1 MYLKVPQGF
10 ECKYSKE
17 VVLWLLKTLYGTKQA
32 AMAFWKEL
40 LKCMR
45 HLGFERSGADPCLY
59 FKWTV
64 TGLVVWLSWIDDCM
78 VWGKAEQ
85 ANKEKD
91 GFVDRFD
98 CDDIGEVKE
107 YVGCKI
113 DKDVKDNVFK
123 FTQPVMIQSFRDEFE
138 LGKECAKTPVTPA
151 DPGTV
156 LVKAEDK
163 DKVGQIRQT
172 YYRSGVG
179 KLLHMARWSRP
190 DVQNTVR
197 DVSRHGSAPVE
208 AHVKAMHRIMEFVE
222 RTRDRGWKLKP
233 DRRWNGIDRTFKFKI
248 KGKSD
253 SDFAN
258 CPDTRRSVSGWAV
271 YLEGAA
277 VACKSIMQKIV
288 ALSVTEAELVAA
300 VMCVQ
305 HMLYVMR
312 LLESMGLLVEYPMV
326 IEIDN
331 SGAVDLANNWSAG
344 GRTKNMQTRIFI
356 LRDLKELEEG

>member
-1 MYLKVPQGF
+1 M
-10 ECKYSKE
+10 
-17 VVLWLLKTLYGTKQA
+17 
-32 AMAFWKEL
+32 
-40 LKCMR
+40 
-45 HLGFERSGADPCLY
+45 
-59 FKWTV
+59 
-64 TGLVVWLSWIDDCM
+64 
-78 VWGKAEQ
+78 
-85 ANKEKD
+85 
-91 GFVDRFD
+91 DRFD

-113 DKDVKDNVFK
+113 DRDVKDNVFK

-138 LGKECAKTPVTPA
+138 LGKECAKTPVTPT

-163 DKVGQIRQT
+163 DKVGQKRQT

-190 DVQNTVR
+190 DVQNAVR

-208 AHVKAMHRIMEFVE
+208 AHVKAMHRIVEFVE
-222 RTRDRGWKLKP
+222 RTKDRGWKLKP
-233 DRRWNGIDRTFKFKI
+233 NRRWNGFDRTFKFKI

-258 CPDTRRSVSGWAV
+258 SSDTRRSVSGWAV
-271 YLEGAA
+271 YLKGAP

-305 HMLYVMR
+305 HILYVMR
-312 LLESMGLLVEYPMV
+312 LLESMKILVEYPMV

-331 SGAVDLANNWSAG
+331 IGAVDLANNWSVG
-344 GRTKNMQTRIFI
+344 GRKKHMQTRMFF
-356 LRDLKELEEG
+356 LRDLKEEGILKVVWKEDSNNKVDTSAKNLAGSDFSKRSNDFVSRVDSE